1 MPLQVT
7 ASTLAGRGVLHPV
20 LILALLALFARSWR
34 HLGRLAACALP
45 FLLVVEALDIPLVLA
60 EQLYVPDV
68 YATGEAWREPHWSRF
83 LDGGGRHALCAAAAG
98 AAYSLLEWLTRR
110 RGDA

>member
-1 MPLQVT
+1 
-7 ASTLAGRGVLHPV
+7 
-20 LILALLALFARSWR
+20 
-34 HLGRLAACALP
+34 
-45 FLLVVEALDIPLVLA
+45 VLA

-83 LDGGGRHALCAAAAG
+83 LDGGGRYALCAAAAG